1 MSVHITDRTR
11 DNEMLDTSFL
21 ANAGSL
27 YALRSCDKCGQHVV
41 KESIFQTRG
50 RSAMKYR
57 SVCLD
62 CIKKSNSIELSAS
75 TKKAVAKRIQFLAN
89 NS

>member
-1 MSVHITDRTR
+1 MSVHIADRTR
-11 DNEMLDTSFL
+11 NNEMLDTSFL

-27 YALRSCDKCGQHVV
+27 CALRSCDKCGQHVV
-41 KESIFQTRG
+41 KESLFQTRG
-50 RSAMKYR
+50 RSAMMYR

-62 CIKKSNSIELSAS
+62 CIKKSSSIELSAN
-75 TKKAVAKRIQFLAN
+75 TKKAVVKRIQFLAN

>member
-1 MSVHITDRTR
+1 MSVYITDRTR
-11 DNEMLDTSFL
+11 NNEILDTSFL
-21 ANAGSL
+21 ANAGSIC
-27 YALRSCDKCGQHVV
+27 ALRSCDKCGQHVV
-41 KESIFQTRG
+41 NESLFQTRG

-62 CIKKSNSIELSAS
+62 CIKKSNSIELSAN